1 MGTRALD
8 LITIGAAL
16 MKLEEKVIAE
26 TKANSAQWKTKL
38 GKLSPET
45 EFVLKLLTE
54 KNRKLLAKLKDLNVK
69 VSFDADGLNEMME
82 NAGFSEDIGNLGSRE
97 MGFVSIL
104 DKLTKWLEVADECW
118 IQTKCGK
125 KPGFRLHSD
134 EVDIYE
140 VDGYEKS
147 ILVSPRTRTKNNIWF
162 FLHNDPNIEGV
173 KMAKLAFNV
182 MGRER
187 WLHSRYEGAK
197 IPKIDF
203 VVKPN
208 IKWLTELM
216 IEPDT
221 LNIED
226 AFFLRKAEQV
236 FRMRMD
242 ETGARV
248 KVLTFGSGL
257 IGSAMRRR
265 KEILIIDR
273 PFYGWWTQDNLEK
286 LPMVCF
292 YADFDCWKEPEGSLE
307 EL

>member
-8 LITIGAAL
+8 LVTIGVAL

-26 TKANSAQWKTKL
+26 TKANSVQWKTKL

-54 KNRKLLAKLKDLNVK
+54 KNRKLLAKLKDFDVK
-69 VSFDADGLNEMME
+69 VSFDADELNEMMKS
-82 NAGFSEDIGNLGSRE
+82 AGFSENIGNLGSRE

-118 IQTKCGK
+118 IQTKRGE

-140 VDGYEKS
+140 VEGFKNS
-147 ILVSPRTRTKNNIWF
+147 ILVSPLSKTENRIWF
-162 FLHNDPNIEGV
+162 FLHKDNGIEGI

-182 MGRER
+182 MSRER
-187 WLHSRYEGAK
+187 WYHPEYEGAR

-203 VVKPN
+203 KVEPN
-208 IKWLTELM
+208 IKWLTQLM
-216 IEPDT
+216 LDPDT
-221 LNIED
+221 KDINDVFLLNEAKQI
-226 AFFLRKAEQV
+226 FK
-236 FRMRMD
+236 MRMD

-248 KVLTFGSGL
+248 KVVTFGSGL
-257 IGSAMRRR
+257 IGAAGHH
-265 KEILIIDR
+265 KYLLIIDR
-273 PFYGWWTQDNLEK
+273 PFYGWWTQGDLGK
-286 LPMVCF
+286 LPMACF
-292 YADFDCWKEPEGSLE
+292 YADYDSWKEPKGSLE